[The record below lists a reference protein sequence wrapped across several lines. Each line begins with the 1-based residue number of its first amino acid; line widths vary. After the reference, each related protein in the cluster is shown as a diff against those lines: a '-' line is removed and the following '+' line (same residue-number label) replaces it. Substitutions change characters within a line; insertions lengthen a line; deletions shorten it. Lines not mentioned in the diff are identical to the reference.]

1 MGDDASRTNTSGI
14 VEHGEAAP
22 HYYGGQAVIEGV
34 MMRGADTW
42 SVAVRRPSGEI
53 YIERHEVSD
62 FPQRHPMFK
71 RPLVRGVFAL
81 FDAMAVGIRALS
93 IAARE
98 AMPEDE
104 QPLDGRALGG
114 SLLLALVFFVGL
126 FIVLPN
132 AALSL
137 ASGVLGNGLAYH
149 LVEGVLRIA
158 LFLGYLSAIAL
169 LSDIR
174 RVFAYHGAEHKTIAA
189 WEHGEKL
196 DPETVDRYSTL
207 HVRCGT
213 NFLIIVMVLALLVYS
228 VAGLVVPA
236 PAGGGWLAAVAYH
249 VVLRIVLLPVVAGL
263 AYEGIRLGATQ
274 DHLWIVRALMQP
286 GLWLQRI
293 TTRRPTGDQIE
304 VAIRAFEAIVPEP
317 DLAGR
322 TVALPSMVIHGADE
336 ATPRRSPLEPR
347 SSDGPCERR
356 SAGATREEPS

>member
-1 MGDDASRTNTSGI
+1 MEDDDRLNPPDRS
-14 VEHGEAAP
+14 EPGEAAP

-34 MMRGADTW
+34 MMRGADSW

-53 YIERHEVSD
+53 YIERHRVSD
-62 FPQRHPMFK
+62 FPQRHPIFK

-81 FDAMAVGIRALS
+81 FDAMAIGIRALG

-104 QPLDGRALGG
+104 QPLDGRTLGG
-114 SLLLALVFFVGL
+114 GLLLALVFFVGV

-132 AALSL
+132 AVLSL

-169 LSDIR
+169 LADIR

-189 WEHGEKL
+189 WEHGEVL
-196 DPETVDRYSTL
+196 EPDTVDRYSTL

-213 NFLIIVMVLALLVYS
+213 NFLIIVMLLALFVYS
-228 VAGLVVPA
+228 FAGLVVPA
-236 PAGGGWLAAVAYH
+236 PAGGGWLSAVAYH
-249 VVLRIVLLPVVAGL
+249 VILRIVLLPVVAGL
-263 AYEGIRLGATQ
+263 AYEGIRLGAMR
-274 DHLWIVRALMQP
+274 DDLWIVRVLMQP

-293 TTRRPTGDQIE
+293 TTRQPTSDQIE
-304 VAIRAFEAIVPEP
+304 VAIRAFESIVPEP

-322 TVALPSMVIHGADE
+322 TVALPSTVIHGADE
-336 ATPRRSPLEPR
+336 AMPRRSPIEPR
-347 SSDGPCERR
+347 GSDR
-356 SAGATREEPS
+356 T